1 MAPVERE
8 RPERLK
14 PIGEWKGE
22 SLSSV
27 DGISSGGD
35 LKLECG
41 NTRLRLSRFGLHRI
55 QIVTFTAP

>member
-35 LKLECG
+35 LNVE
-41 NTRLRLSRFGLHRI
+41 TRDLDCHALGFTVYGLSLLQHRNH
-55 QIVTFTAP
+55 